1 MRSPSPYGVAEDG
14 VSSTLSIFNR
24 IGTSLHQG
32 PHVGR
37 LDSNQHP
44 LVALPLSYT
53 PDGRRS
59 TRPRL
64 SNRHASAS
72 YWRSTGRKTIHGL
85 TAAWTGPA
93 TPSTTESS
101 RDRVHIREWFAGG
114 AGLEPATYGSKDRRA
129 ANCTTRLY
137 HAACAAAMVTVCAPN
152 HPLGALR
159 RCRRRRTLPACT
171 PPCFAWS
178 AATRWMPWGTR
189 HMDSYARRCPRLAGS
204 VSLRASGRIRTC
216 DRTGRN
222 RLL

>member
-1 MRSPSPYGVAEDG
+1 MRVPSPHGVAEDG
-14 VSSTLSIFNR
+14 VSSTLPIFNR

-44 LVALPLSYT
+44 LAALPLSYT
-53 PDGRRS
+53 PGGRRS
-59 TRPRL
+59 TRPPMPGRY
-64 SNRHASAS
+64 ASAS
-72 YWRSTGRKTIHGL
+72 YGRSTGRKTIHGS
-85 TAAWTGPA
+85 TAAGTSPA
-93 TPSTTESS
+93 TPPLQ
-101 RDRVHIREWFAGG
+101 RVRGTVPTSVNGSQARQDSNLQHTVPKTVVLPIAP
-114 AGLEPATYGSKDRRA
+114 PAY
-129 ANCTTRLY
+129 
-137 HAACAAAMVTVCAPN
+137 MPVCASN

-159 RCRRRRTLPACT
+159 RCRRRRTPPACA